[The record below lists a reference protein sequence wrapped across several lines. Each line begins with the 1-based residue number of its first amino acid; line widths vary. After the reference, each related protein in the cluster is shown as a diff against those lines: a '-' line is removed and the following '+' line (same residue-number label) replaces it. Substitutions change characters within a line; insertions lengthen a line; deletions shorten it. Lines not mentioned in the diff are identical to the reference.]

1 MRLNILKVS
10 ILILVSSITF
20 FSVILFQA
28 VSISFVVNLNLVHLV
43 TFFVILCPSL
53 AYSDRGMYAINYP
66 FYSFTNATIEIIIL
80 LSSFVI
86 ILNHLI
92 HDLFLILLISSG
104 QFSTSQMISFLITFI
119 VQQNFS
125 KNALFKQILIS
136 RLTSAINVWQSLRLT
151 SDSFYNFMKILKSKL
166 S

>member
-1 MRLNILKVS
+1 MKRQKWNKIKQTNGKKRFSLKVVLTCKAVSFRSRLRRSIPRDAIYEDREFQKCILMRLNILKVS

-104 QFSTSQMISFLITFI
+104 QFSTS
-119 VQQNFS
+119 
-125 KNALFKQILIS
+125 
-136 RLTSAINVWQSLRLT
+136 
-151 SDSFYNFMKILKSKL
+151 
-166 S
+166 